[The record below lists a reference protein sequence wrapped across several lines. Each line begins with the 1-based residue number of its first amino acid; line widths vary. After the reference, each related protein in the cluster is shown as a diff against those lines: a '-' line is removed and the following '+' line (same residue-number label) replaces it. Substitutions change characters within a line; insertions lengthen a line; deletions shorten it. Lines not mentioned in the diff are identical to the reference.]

1 MKGFKKNIETS
12 QTKNDLPEE
21 VVFQALGISDWVIDH
36 RILNACTDLKQSS
49 DGLLSYRIM
58 DWMSVFLPNSY
69 VKT

>member
-1 MKGFKKNIETS
+1 M
-12 QTKNDLPEE
+12 
-21 VVFQALGISDWVIDH
+21 VFQALGISDWVIDH